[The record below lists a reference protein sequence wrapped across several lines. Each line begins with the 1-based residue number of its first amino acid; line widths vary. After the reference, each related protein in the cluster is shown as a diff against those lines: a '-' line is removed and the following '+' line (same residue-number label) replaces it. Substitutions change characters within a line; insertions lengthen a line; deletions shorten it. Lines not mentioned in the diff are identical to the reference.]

1 MSQQACKKHVRFA
14 KQPWQGHSYKILTA
28 LEVWAAEMD
37 YKICVLETG
46 KNNPKPLDFIKR
58 MVIKSSKIMGNI
70 KGVQNSIYFE
80 KVI

>member
-46 KNNPKPLDFIKR
+46 KNNPKPLNFIKR

-70 KGVQNSIYFE
+70 KGLRTVFVLR
-80 KVI
+80 K